1 MKAMELPQNK
11 YCSIAR
17 SLEVLGLKWNLLI
30 MREAFFGRRRYAE
43 FRQIGVPTDILSTR
57 LASLVEEGLLER
69 RPYREPGERMR
80 DEYVLTEAA
89 HNILPILAALTSW
102 GDGRLPTGREP
113 ASLFI
118 DEATGQPV
126 TLGFADGNGT
136 VIDPERVRMVYGP
149 GATRPKD

>member
-1 MKAMELPQNK
+1 MKAVDLPQNK

-30 MREAFFGRRRYAE
+30 MREAFFGHRRYAE
-43 FRQIGVPTDILSTR
+43 FRKIGVPTDVLATR

-69 RPYREPGERMR
+69 RPYREPGERVR
-80 DEYVLTEAA
+80 DEYLLTDAGRDL
-89 HNILPILAALTSW
+89 LPILAAFTSW
-102 GDGRLPTGREP
+102 GDEHLPTGRGP

-126 TLGFADGNGT
+126 TLSFSDRNGAA
-136 VIDPERVRMVYGP
+136 IDPTCVRMVCGP
-149 GATRPKD
+149 GAAQPED